1 VAVSKN
7 DLKRELMKAPKGKT
21 TIESV
26 LPFEQRLA
34 ELEEKLRL
42 SNSEEER
49 RGIERA
55 IESEQTSALSNLSA
69 WERVLLARHND
80 RPRTLDY
87 TSRIFDDFIEL
98 HGDRAVGDDPA
109 MIGGLAQ
116 FSGKTVVVFG
126 QQKGVS
132 TDERV
137 ERNFGMAHPD
147 GYRKAMR
154 LMDLAERFNYLVIS
168 FVDTPA
174 AHPGVDAEQRGQGP
188 AIAQSI
194 LKSLSLRTPILSVI
208 IGEGGSGGAL
218 AIAVADYV
226 AMFEHAVYVICPPER
241 CAEILWRDVE
251 QKELAASAL
260 RLTAREL
267 LALGIIDKV
276 LPEPRGGA
284 HRSPEAAAQV
294 LSEEIAAFLDASR
307 AGKWSVKARQRKYRS
322 MGMWLES
329 ALDADEP
336 VQALKSSAG
345 I

>member
-1 VAVSKN
+1 
-7 DLKRELMKAPKGKT
+7 MKAPKQGTKAET
-21 TIESV
+21 V
-26 LPFEQRLA
+26 LPFEQRLV
-34 ELEEKLRL
+34 ELEEKLRQ

-49 RGIERA
+49 IGIERA
-55 IESEQTSALSNLSA
+55 IESEQASVYPNLTA

-80 RPRTLDY
+80 RPRMLDY
-87 TSRIFDDFIEL
+87 VNRIFDDFIEL
-98 HGDRAVGDDPA
+98 HGDRTVGDDPA
-109 MIGGLAQ
+109 MVGGIAQ
-116 FSGKTVVVFG
+116 LGGETVVIFG
-126 QQKGVS
+126 QQKGAS

-154 LMDLAERFNYLVIS
+154 LMDLAERFGYPIIS

-174 AHPGVDAEQRGQGP
+174 AHPGVGAEQRGQGP

-194 LKSLSLRTPILSVI
+194 LKSLSLRTPIFSVV

-226 AMFEHAVYVICPPER
+226 VMFEHAVYVICPPER

-267 LALGIIDKV
+267 HGLGLIDKV
-276 LPEPRGGA
+276 LLEPRGGA
-284 HRSPEAAAQV
+284 HRSPESAAQV
-294 LSEEIAAFLDASR
+294 LSEEIAMFLSACR
-307 AGKWSVKARQRKYRS
+307 ANRWNLKDRQRKYRS
-322 MGMWLES
+322 MGVWIETAME
-329 ALDADEP
+329 AAEP
-336 VQALKSSAG
+336 VQAAIPSTAG
-345 I
+345 L